1 MGEIS
6 RDHGMPPVWFQ
17 LVVAGALLCAKH
29 LVSASGPGVA
39 NASTV
44 LAFGINAGYQAGLQ
58 RSRAP
63 DLVAVLTKF
72 TKGGAHPAPTNV
84 GCSKQC
90 DYCYRKQDLEKYYG
104 KAWRFNLHRAPADQ
118 LCVNCSMVNPT
129 AVSYQRYKQVDPK
142 DQRACILML
151 HSLDLSPPIC
161 ACHSS
166 MNAATYGRN
175 TDPRRQ
181 YLPGTRWKRS
191 NLGTNVNERQGAWA
205 VTKKIRIN
213 SAKYRVATRAGL
225 ETSSK
230 KMIKAATAK
239 ICTRKG
245 SEGSP
250 MVKSTCKVLKHVQ
263 CEDSNSLGAYNCTDT
278 KRVNLYSV
286 KITCPSRRRRYHIF
300 GETWFEKNPKN
311 FDTLHSC
318 KRSEDCV
325 KDADFPTCDT
335 KRKKCVTKGQ

>member
-1 MGEIS
+1 M
-6 RDHGMPPVWFQ
+6 
-17 LVVAGALLCAKH
+17 
-29 LVSASGPGVA
+29 
-39 NASTV
+39 
-44 LAFGINAGYQAGLQ
+44 
-58 RSRAP
+58 
-63 DLVAVLTKF
+63 VAVLTKF

-104 KAWRFNLHRAPADQ
+104 KAWRFNLHGSPPAQ

-129 AVSYQRYKQVDPK
+129 AVSYQRYKQTDPK

-205 VTKKIRIN
+205 VTKKIRRH
-213 SAKYRVATRAGL
+213 SAKYRVATRSGL
-225 ETSSK
+225 ETGSK

-245 SEGSP
+245 SEGLP
-250 MVKSTCKVLKHVQ
+250 KVESTCKVLKHVQ
-263 CEDSNSLGAYNCTDT
+263 CEDFNSLGAYKCTDT

-286 KITCPSRRRRYHIF
+286 KITCPSRRRRYHVF
-300 GETWFEKNPKN
+300 GSSNFERNPKN